1 MTVSWKYCVYKWD
14 IRTELEWI
22 L

>member
-1 MTVSWKYCVYKWD
+1 MAVSWIYCAYKWD

>member
-1 MTVSWKYCVYKWD
+1 MAVTWKYCAYKWD
-14 IRTELEWI
+14 FRTELEWI

>member
-1 MTVSWKYCVYKWD
+1 MPVSWRYCAYKWG
-14 IRTELEWI
+14 IKTEVEWI

>member
-1 MTVSWKYCVYKWD
+1 MPVSWKYFAYKWD